1 MVSHPKLLQTAN
13 LENWEEGR
21 SWRSLWALGSSTG
34 QSFAQDIRPRAD
46 GAHLF
51 QEGFSSKC
59 RVVLSTDK
67 VFKWAVCLKRQ
78 RMSDNPFLFFLAYFS
93 LPCSS
98 FGVLIPRASIKQSTE
113 LGHVVRDDIKALL
126 SELMVSGFRTSPD
139 FSCSFVTFT
148 TRWLL
153 ILPINNW
160 EQIPLVVNLMDVCL
174 DGLLCYAGISR
185 LIGRKAFPSQ
195 CLSFA
200 HKCLKFVLV
209 FPWGQCRFPE

>member
-1 MVSHPKLLQTAN
+1 
-13 LENWEEGR
+13 
-21 SWRSLWALGSSTG
+21 
-34 QSFAQDIRPRAD
+34 
-46 GAHLF
+46 
-51 QEGFSSKC
+51 
-59 RVVLSTDK
+59 
-67 VFKWAVCLKRQ
+67 
-78 RMSDNPFLFFLAYFS
+78 
-93 LPCSS
+93 
-98 FGVLIPRASIKQSTE
+98 
-113 LGHVVRDDIKALL
+113 
-126 SELMVSGFRTSPD
+126 MVSGFRTSPD

-200 HKCLKFVLV
+200 HKCLKFVLI
-209 FPWGQCRFPE
+209 FPWGQCRFPEWIPAISLQVPRLDWQLSLDLSHYTEGEILTTWNIQKGRFITLGVGLQGRKQWQNKCLDASQESILQGNNT